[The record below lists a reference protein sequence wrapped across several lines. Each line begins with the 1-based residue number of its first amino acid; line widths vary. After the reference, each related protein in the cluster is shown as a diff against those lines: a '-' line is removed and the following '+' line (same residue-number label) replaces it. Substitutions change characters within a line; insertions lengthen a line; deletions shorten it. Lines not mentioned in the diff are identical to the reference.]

1 MNDLNHGNVVVVGYR
16 VHSGYVDIPMAVII
30 SAYGFYLKLLIM
42 LTNEMNVFTEILI
55 RSSAVVLII
64 IVDEVTVEDMDM
76 VTAMAIVEIDYVHV
90 VNVAVVGS
98 VGRTEQRHQSVKHV
112 EKEDHFIDVIVIDTD
127 EQNVTELVTKI
138 IAVNCTVEVTG
149 IVR

>member
-1 MNDLNHGNVVVVGYR
+1 
-16 VHSGYVDIPMAVII
+16 
-30 SAYGFYLKLLIM
+30 
-42 LTNEMNVFTEILI
+42 MNVFTEILI